1 MSNMDSYWRRLV
13 STGLRYLQ
21 DQGKADSVAAIRNS
35 TLEVAFNNHD
45 NWDGGIDYWDLIF
58 HLKYKDYTAIEDKKD
73 VIEGEI
79 RDALDRFHTD
89 VQDRLAYVLIQPVV
103 ELYIDWNAI
112 TPITKDELICMIQ
125 DEQAMLTEVA
135 TGKLSFKTDGIEDK
149 YQERHRRILT
159 IADRAGFEY
168 PVTSNTLVEW
178 WGEVKAMPHYSE
190 RREYISKLFSP
201 LLNMLR
207 ASEESESSDIIN
219 EIITTQVQ
227 VQSLSQQ
234 AYERFESAKRQFENV
249 SADERARKDA
259 VRSCVDAMEALIKE
273 LGSNDEIGEATR
285 NLKDDRD
292 DKGTA
297 LWGPPEL
304 VKDGNNLF
312 KLLHR
317 LYPDVRHGTQDLI
330 TAGMTMEEAEYFVGR
345 VTTFMKYIAARAK
358 KLGRM

>member
-1 MSNMDSYWRRLV
+1 MSNMDSYWRSLV

>member
-1 MSNMDSYWRRLV
+1 MSNMDSYWRSLV

-135 TGKLSFKTDGIEDK
+135 TGKLSFKTDGVEDI

-159 IADRAGFEY
+159 IANRAGFEY

-178 WGEVKAMPHYSE
+178 WGEVKDMPHYSE

-201 LLNMLR
+201 LLDMLR

>member
-1 MSNMDSYWRRLV
+1 MSNMDPYWRRLV

-21 DQGKADSVAAIRNS
+21 DQGKADAVAAIRNS

-45 NWDGGIDYWDLIF
+45 NWDGGIDYWDLVF
-58 HLKYKDYTAIEDKKD
+58 HLKYKDYTALEDKKD
-73 VIEGEI
+73 SIEGDI
-79 RDALDRFHTD
+79 LNAIDRFHTD
-89 VQDRLAYVLIQPVV
+89 GQDRLANVLIKPVI
-103 ELYIDWNAI
+103 EQYIDWNAI
-112 TPITKDELICMIQ
+112 TPVTKDELIRQIQ
-125 DEQAMLTEVA
+125 DEQAMLAKVA
-135 TGKLSFKTDGIEDK
+135 TGTLSFKTEGVEDM

-159 IADRAGFEY
+159 IANRAGFEY

-178 WGEVKAMPHYSE
+178 WGEVKDMPHYSE
-190 RREYISKLFSP
+190 RREYIYKLFSP

-207 ASEESESSDIIN
+207 ASEESESSDVIN

-249 SADERARKDA
+249 NEDERARKDA

-273 LGSNDEIGEATR
+273 LGGNDEIGEATK
-285 NLKDDRD
+285 NLKDARD
-292 DKGTA
+292 DQGVA
-297 LWGPPEL
+297 LWGPVEL

-312 KLLHR
+312 NLLHR

-330 TAGMTMEEAEYFVGR
+330 TADMTMEEAEYFVGR
-345 VTTFMKYIAARAK
+345 ITTFMKYIAARAR

>member
-1 MSNMDSYWRRLV
+1 M
-13 STGLRYLQ
+13 Q
-21 DQGKADSVAAIRNS
+21 
-35 TLEVAFNNHD
+35 
-45 NWDGGIDYWDLIF
+45 
-58 HLKYKDYTAIEDKKD
+58 
-73 VIEGEI
+73 
-79 RDALDRFHTD
+79 
-89 VQDRLAYVLIQPVV
+89 QDRLAYVLIQPVV

-135 TGKLSFKTDGIEDK
+135 TGKLSFKTDGVEDI

-159 IADRAGFEY
+159 IANRAGFEY

-178 WGEVKAMPHYSE
+178 WGEVKDMPHYSE

-201 LLNMLR
+201 LLDMLR
-207 ASEESESSDIIN
+207 ASEESESSDVIN

-234 AYERFESAKRQFENV
+234 AYERFESAKRHFENV

-312 KLLHR
+312 NLLHK

>member
-1 MSNMDSYWRRLV
+1 MSNMDSYWRSLV

-178 WGEVKAMPHYSE
+178 WGKVKAMPHYSD
-190 RREYISKLFSP
+190 RRNYISKLFSP

-207 ASEESESSDIIN
+207 SSEESESSDIIN

-312 KLLHR
+312 NLLHK

>member
-1 MSNMDSYWRRLV
+1 MFLLASATFKTKVKLIRL
-13 STGLRYLQ
+13 LPLE
-21 DQGKADSVAAIRNS
+21 NS

-135 TGKLSFKTDGIEDK
+135 TGKLSFKTDGVEDI

-159 IADRAGFEY
+159 IANRAGFEY

-178 WGEVKAMPHYSE
+178 WGEVKDMPHYSE

-201 LLNMLR
+201 LLDMLR
-207 ASEESESSDIIN
+207 ASEESESSDVIN

-312 KLLHR
+312 NLLHK

>member
-1 MSNMDSYWRRLV
+1 MSNMDSYWRSLV

-178 WGEVKAMPHYSE
+178 WGEVKAMPHYSD
-190 RREYISKLFSP
+190 RRKYISKLFSP

-207 ASEESESSDIIN
+207 SSEESESSDIIN
-219 EIITTQVQ
+219 EIITTQLQ

-312 KLLHR
+312 NLLHK

>member
-1 MSNMDSYWRRLV
+1 MSNMDSYWRSLV

-207 ASEESESSDIIN
+207 ASEESESSDVIN